1 MSQKEP
7 KITYQKKKGQARVVA
22 GCSEGQGERK
32 ASGRLLQDWIRGQWL
47 SDICACKSCKS
58 GIFSHHITNLSM

>member
-32 ASGRLLQDWIRGQWL
+32 ASGRLLQD
-47 SDICACKSCKS
+47 
-58 GIFSHHITNLSM
+58 